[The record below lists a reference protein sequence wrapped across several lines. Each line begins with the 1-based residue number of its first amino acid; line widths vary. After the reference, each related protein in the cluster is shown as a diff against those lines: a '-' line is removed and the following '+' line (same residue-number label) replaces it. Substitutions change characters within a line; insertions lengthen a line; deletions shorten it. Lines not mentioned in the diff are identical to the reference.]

1 MAYGVRDCGVGRTRV
16 VSPAAMKRG
25 RASGNVWSLFA
36 LKSSSG
42 VTESIHGPI
51 EFSEQFP

>member
-16 VSPAAMKRG
+16 VSPAAMQRG
-25 RASGNVWSLFA
+25 HASGNVWSLFA